1 MTRRAAIRVLEQG
14 KTRKGI
20 DVMRVLIASA
30 SLLVLAVLLYGDAA
44 RNMFA
49 TATAR
54 LFARESHYHSFG
66 GST

>member
-14 KTRKGI
+14 KTRKRI

-30 SLLVLAVLLYGDAA
+30 SLLVLAILLYGDAA

-54 LFARESHYHSFG
+54 RFSRESHYHSFG
-66 GST
+66 SCT